1 MIEMEEEWCL
11 DYKGMG
17 AHGKEEWMCL
27 WCVVYEMRCV
37 MEWGCKGFY
46 RRNEGVY
53 GCLFK
58 HACGWNVVEKQ
69 LGKLVESWKA
79 CEGHGKASLVL
90 KWVLFCMPRDV

>member
-1 MIEMEEEWCL
+1 MRSGVWIIREWEL
-11 DYKGMG
+11 TARKNG
-17 AHGKEEWMCL
+17 
-27 WCVVYEMRCV
+27 CVCGVLCMKMRCV

>member
-1 MIEMEEEWCL
+1 
-11 DYKGMG
+11 
-17 AHGKEEWMCL
+17 
-27 WCVVYEMRCV
+27 

-79 CEGHGKASLVL
+79 CEGAGNGNEQRCFLAGNACE
-90 KWVLFCMPRDV
+90 CMAFEMIVVWK